1 MKALCQP
8 GSNRSCVNS
17 EATPS
22 ISQGDLIPAR
32 KARFLSP
39 VLLAFILLGVAGF
52 AADSILAQDNT
63 VEPPAA
69 AVAPPDGS
77 RGFGTQVDEA
87 MRFGVSVRDL
97 YERIEPALVEV
108 VWGGLASG
116 VRTMGFRVADDD
128 TFATVVPGNVS
139 TEGVLLHGNG
149 VERDGVIVAIDGPTG
164 LSLIRARGVNPPSAG
179 SQALRPVAE
188 RVYPGA
194 LVFGVNRLGTG
205 AADVCAAGR
214 LAGRDS
220 VYQGEELP
228 MSFYRVN
235 MDLLHSTP
243 GSPLLDQSGAVV
255 GVLTGRRMEKPSEHH
270 VLPASLLE
278 KLLRDQERS
287 GKADRAWI
295 GASFHLKSTTPQVMG
310 VRDSSPAAESGLRA
324 GDIIL
329 SVGKTQVTDLND
341 LVDAFYVASI
351 GERMDLEVLR
361 GIERLTVKLTPKALP
376 EAVRPGGLGSGSKP

>member
-1 MKALCQP
+1 MKVLCQL

-17 EATPS
+17 KATAS
-22 ISQGDLIPAR
+22 ISQVDFIPGGR
-32 KARFLSP
+32 TRFLPP
-39 VLLAFILLGVAGF
+39 VLLAFFLLGAAGMV
-52 AADSILAQDNT
+52 ADSIFAQDSK

-69 AVAPPDGS
+69 AVAPPDGN
-77 RGFGTQVDEA
+77 RGFGTQVDES

-108 VWGGLASG
+108 VWGGQGSG
-116 VRTMGFRVADDD
+116 VHTMGFRVAGDD
-128 TFATVVPGNVS
+128 TFATVVPGDVS

-149 VERDGVIVAIDGPTG
+149 VERDGVIVAVDGPTG
-164 LSLIRARGVNPPSAG
+164 LGLIRARGVRPPSG
-179 SQALRPVAE
+179 GQALRPVAD
-188 RVYPGA
+188 RVHPGA
-194 LVFGVNRLGTG
+194 LVFGVNRPGTG

-228 MSFYRVN
+228 MSYYRVN

-255 GVLTGRRMEKPSEHH
+255 GILTGRQMEKPSEHH
-270 VLPASLLE
+270 ALPVSLLE
-278 KLLRDQERS
+278 KLLRDHGRT
-287 GKADRAWI
+287 GKTDRAWI

-329 SVGKTQVTDLND
+329 SVGKTQVADLND

-376 EAVRPGGLGSGSKP
+376 NTAVRPGGSGGGHKP